1 MNTRKLL
8 ARMLLACTVIM
19 ALGGCTRGMSDLRE
33 WVAQEKA
40 QKGPPLPPL
49 PVIKTFESFTY
60 NDQNLRDPFSPSPLE
75 AGGYDTNGPRPDAN
89 RPKQPLE
96 MFPLDA
102 LKMVGTIGTGAGA
115 QALIK
120 DPTGVIH
127 RVVVGNYM
135 GQSDGRVTKVT
146 PDQVDLTELV
156 PNGNGGWMERK
167 AEIAMSEQ

>member
-1 MNTRKLL
+1 MNMRPML
-8 ARMLLACTVIM
+8 ARVLVACALVV

-60 NDQNLRDPFSPSPLE
+60 NDQGMRDPFSPSPLE
-75 AGGYDTNGPRPDAN
+75 AGFGTSGPRPDAN

-96 MFPLDA
+96 FFPLDA
-102 LKMVGTIGTGAGA
+102 LKMVGTIGTGPGM
-115 QALIK
+115 QALIQ

-127 RVVVGNYM
+127 LVVVGNYM
-135 GQSDGRVTKVT
+135 GQSDGRVTHITPAKVYL
-146 PDQVDLTELV
+146 DELV
-156 PNGNGGWMERK
+156 SNGNGGWMERK
-167 AEIAMSEQ
+167 AEIAMGEH

>member
-1 MNTRKLL
+1 MNPRTLL
-8 ARMLLACTVIM
+8 ARVLLACAVVT

-40 QKGPPLPPL
+40 KKGPPLPPL
-49 PVIKTFESFTY
+49 PVIKTFETFTY
-60 NDQNLRDPFSPSPLE
+60 NDQGLRDPFSPSPLE
-75 AGGYDTNGPRPDAN
+75 AGTYGNSGPRPDAS

-96 MFPLDA
+96 FFPLDS
-102 LKMVGTIGTGAGA
+102 LKMVGTIGTGVGA

-127 RVVVGNYM
+127 RIVVGNYM
-135 GQSDGRVTKVT
+135 GQSDGRVTRVT
-146 PDQVDLTELV
+146 PDKVYLTELV